1 MCVIL
6 APASKKSLAKPG
18 VKNVV
23 LVDGVRTP
31 FLMSG
36 TDYKS
41 LMPHDLGIA
50 AMRYVLT
57 VLTCRC
63 HQALASFSSDVRETT
78 VVTLV
83 SNINLGTVYIK
94 ETGNVVIL
102 GPDSS
107 LGTVYISSELTYEIY
122 FKLYIF

>member
-1 MCVIL
+1 MYNDCFMTDFIL
-6 APASKKSLAKPG
+6 FYFILFYFILFYFIWVGVSAAAASKGKLGKPG

-50 AMRYVLT
+50 AMRCVPTHNNNYY
-57 VLTCRC
+57 
-63 HQALASFSSDVRETT
+63 
-78 VVTLV
+78 
-83 SNINLGTVYIK
+83 N
-94 ETGNVVIL
+94 
-102 GPDSS
+102 
-107 LGTVYISSELTYEIY
+107 
-122 FKLYIF
+122 KLYLDTLSGQRRNSVQGCLQLVH

>member
-1 MCVIL
+1 VCVIL
-6 APASKKSLAKPG
+6 APASKKTLSKPG

-50 AMRYVLT
+50 AMRYIPT
-57 VLTCRC
+57 VLMCWC
-63 HQALASFSSDVRETT
+63 QQALASFISDVRETT
-78 VVTLV
+78 VVRQV
-83 SNINLGTVYIK
+83 SNINLGTVYIE
-94 ETGNVVIL
+94 ETL
-102 GPDSS
+102 
-107 LGTVYISSELTYEIY
+107 ER
-122 FKLYIF
+122 

>member
-1 MCVIL
+1 MSHTSQSCVSHL
-6 APASKKSLAKPG
+6 TRASGVSAAASSKGKLGKPG

-50 AMRYVLT
+50 AMRCVAT
-57 VLTCRC
+57 RI
-63 HQALASFSSDVRETT
+63 E
-78 VVTLV
+78 
-83 SNINLGTVYIK
+83 YI
-94 ETGNVVIL
+94 
-102 GPDSS
+102 GPW
-107 LGTVYISSELTYEIY
+107 L
-122 FKLYIF
+122 F